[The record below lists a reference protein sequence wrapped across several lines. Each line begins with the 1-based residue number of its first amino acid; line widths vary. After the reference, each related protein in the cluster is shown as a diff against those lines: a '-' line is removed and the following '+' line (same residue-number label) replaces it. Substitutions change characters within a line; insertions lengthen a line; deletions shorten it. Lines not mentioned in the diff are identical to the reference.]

1 MVIIVDDREPSDI
14 LDSIKAS
21 VTYERKRLAIGD
33 YIVNNILIIERK
45 TAPDFISSMLSGH
58 LRSQVYRLTK
68 VSSSPVLAVIGNIY
82 IEAQGRINR
91 KALIAFLA
99 SLSCKHNPEGAHGR
113 VSFMFFETNYD
124 FALYLKYI
132 DEKTAES
139 TIFINPVIYEV
150 NDSDLIAL
158 RTAILASIPGIGEEL
173 AKRLLARFGN
183 LRAIA
188 SATDEQLLNVR
199 GISKKKA
206 EIIHKVLSEGKRDTS
221 SKSLSLWLEKSNE
234 EK

>member
-14 LDSIKAS
+14 LDSIKNS

-33 YIVNNILIIERK
+33 YIVNNTIIIERK

-68 VSSSPVLAVIGNIY
+68 VSSSPILAVIGNIY

-113 VSFMFFETNYD
+113 VSFMFNGNTNC
-124 FALYLKYI
+124 
-132 DEKTAES
+132 
-139 TIFINPVIYEV
+139 
-150 NDSDLIAL
+150 DS
-158 RTAILASIPGIGEEL
+158 
-173 AKRLLARFGN
+173 
-183 LRAIA
+183 
-188 SATDEQLLNVR
+188 
-199 GISKKKA
+199 
-206 EIIHKVLSEGKRDTS
+206 
-221 SKSLSLWLEKSNE
+221 
-234 EK
+234 